1 MTSTL
6 SERILALLRYSNMSA
21 AKFAITIGCKTK
33 QSVYEILNGRTK
45 NLSPRMQS
53 NILSYFPD
61 INEYWLLTGEGPML
75 KAQTSQT
82 QVVHGENIHGNTIT
96 QTNNNTAEV
105 AVLKERVKSLES
117 IVSEKERLISE
128 KERTI
133 KLYEMMIE
141 DRQRKTSEHAKRTGD
156 EL

>member
-6 SERILALLRYSNMSA
+6 NERILALLRYSNMSA
-21 AKFAITIGCKTK
+21 AKFALAIGCKTK
-33 QSVYEILNGRTK
+33 QSIYEILNGRTK

-75 KAQTSQT
+75 KQATQT

-96 QTNNNTAEV
+96 QNNNNDAEV
-105 AVLKERVKSLES
+105 AVLKERVKNLES
-117 IVSEKERLISE
+117 ILSEKERLISE

-141 DRQRKTSEHAKRTGD
+141 NRQRKAAENTKSTGD
-156 EL
+156 GL

>member
-1 MTSTL
+1 MRFKGLNDNRVTL
-6 SERILALLRYSNMSA
+6 QLGLSVGTLGKSRKEGRDLSDKVIERILNFYM
-21 AKFAITIGCKTK
+21 
-33 QSVYEILNGRTK
+33 
-45 NLSPRMQS
+45 
-53 NILSYFPD
+53 D
-61 INEYWLLTGEGPML
+61 IDRIWLLTGEGPML

-96 QTNNNTAEV
+96 QTNNNTAEI
-105 AVLKERVKSLES
+105 AVLEERVKSLES
-117 IVSEKERLISE
+117 ILSEKERLISE

-141 DRQRKTSEHAKRTGD
+141 DRQRKATEHAKRTGD